1 MKVTVPPPPDN
12 LNFSNRSSSD
22 SDDDCVLT
30 TVSKRVHSVRAGSTI
45 MKKFYDKFYLG
56 TVMELSRIGER
67 FYRVKYEDGNGETMT
82 ISEVLQC
89 VDLFVKNN
97 K

>member
-1 MKVTVPPPPDN
+1 
-12 LNFSNRSSSD
+12 
-22 SDDDCVLT
+22 
-30 TVSKRVHSVRAGSTI
+30 
-45 MKKFYDKFYLG
+45 MKKFDDKFYLG
-56 TVMELSRIGER
+56 TITELSRIGER
-67 FYRVKYEDGNGETMT
+67 FYRVKYEDGNGEIMT